1 MTENILTFGPE
12 SHLTATLTRP
22 MGPSRATAIL
32 LLNAGVIHRMGPH
45 RINVKLARHLA
56 ANGHSVLRLDLSGQ
70 GDSANSEAV
79 LPYEEQAVIDI
90 RSAMDHLERLTS
102 IRSFALAGICSAAHH
117 GVSVALADDRL
128 KALWLMD
135 THAYPN
141 AKTTLM
147 RARRQL
153 QSNLPG
159 TLLDWARRIPGLL
172 LKRVAPQALSSPPE
186 TQVLNNPY
194 PSPSLD
200 EFATRMQAIVDKRV
214 QVQLVYSGSFLWQF
228 SYPGQWRDTFRDRP
242 AVAALPCE
250 LMSDVDH
257 TAATLHAQKR
267 LIGSVSHFAA
277 QMS

>member
-56 ANGHSVLRLDLSGQ
+56 ANGHTVLRLDLSGQ

-128 KALWLMD
+128 AALWLMD
-135 THAYPN
+135 THAYP
-141 AKTTLM
+141 TPRTRWV
-147 RARRQL
+147 RARKQL
-153 QSNLPG
+153 QIDLGG
-159 TLLDWARRIPGLL
+159 TLARWALKAVQMLASRARSGQARLDD
-172 LKRVAPQALSSPPE
+172 
-186 TQVLNNPY
+186 NPY
-194 PSPSLD
+194 PTPAKA
-200 EFATRMQAIVDKRV
+200 EFARVVQALLDR
-214 QVQLVYSGSFLWQF
+214 QVRLQFVYTGGMFWQHNHA
-228 SYPGQWRDTFRDRP
+228 SQWRDTFRDFG
-242 AVAALPCE
+242 AVAQAPCDLLP
-250 LMSDVDH
+250 DVDH
-257 TAATLHAQKR
+257 TASTLHAQQR
-267 LIGSVSHFAA
+267 LMASVVQF
-277 QMS
+277 MSPLP